1 MTAQQQ
7 SEGTDEFLA
16 TRPRLFAA
24 AYRMLGTVSDAE
36 DILQDAYLRWQ
47 AAPQAQVQDPAG
59 YLMRITTRLCLDQ
72 LKSAR
77 ARRETYTG
85 EWLPEPLLTEDATE
99 KLDHDVSVA
108 LLLAL
113 EALSP
118 LERAAFLLH
127 DIFDS
132 SYDDISAALNR
143 SPDACRQLAARA
155 RRKVQR
161 LRSQPPADPRQGQD
175 LTEAFFRASRT
186 GDTAALTRLLARDVQ
201 LISDG
206 GGKAMAALN
215 PIYGREKVL
224 RLLEGVARKFGSSAP
239 LPWRFCRLNGLPAV
253 LNLAEDGILQATSLE
268 ITSGRITRIYVTRNP
283 DKTRHLA
290 KALQQGGSL
299 SSRN

>member
-1 MTAQQQ
+1 MTAQHKND
-7 SEGTDEFLA
+7 GTDAFLTA
-16 TRPRLFAA
+16 RPRLFAA

-36 DILQDAYLRWQ
+36 DILQDAFLRWQ
-47 AAPQAQVQDPAG
+47 TADKAEVRDPTG

-77 ARRETYTG
+77 VRRETYPG

-99 KLDHDVSVA
+99 QLDHDVSVA

-132 SYDDISAALNR
+132 SYDDISSALNR
-143 SPDACRQLAARA
+143 SPEACRQLAARA
-155 RRKVQR
+155 RRKVQK
-161 LRSQPPADPRQGQD
+161 LRPRAPADPDQGRD

-186 GDTAALTRLLARDVQ
+186 GDTAALTQLLAQDVQ

-206 GGKAMAALN
+206 GGKAVAALN
-215 PIYGREKVL
+215 PIYGRDKVL
-224 RLLEGVARKFGSSAP
+224 RLLEGIARKFGNTVP
-239 LPWRFCRLNGLPAV
+239 TRWRFCRLNGLPAI

-268 ITSGRITRIYVTRNP
+268 IAVGRITRIYVTRNP

-290 KALQQGGSL
+290 DALS
-299 SSRN
+299 

>member
-1 MTAQQQ
+1 MTAERQND
-7 SEGTDEFLA
+7 GTDAFLSA
-16 TRPRLFAA
+16 RPRLFAA

-36 DILQDAYLRWQ
+36 DILQDAFLRWQ
-47 AAPQAQVQDPAG
+47 AAPQAEVLDPAG

-77 ARRETYTG
+77 ARRETYPG
-85 EWLPEPLLTEDATE
+85 EWLPEPLLTEDPAE
-99 KLDHDVSVA
+99 RLDHDVSVA

-113 EALSP
+113 ENLSP

-132 SYDDISAALNR
+132 GYEDISAALDR

-161 LRSQPPADPRQGQD
+161 LRPGAPANPDQGKD
-175 LTEAFFRASRT
+175 LAEAFFRASKT
-186 GDTAALTRLLARDVQ
+186 GDTAALTRLLAQDVQ

-206 GGKAMAALN
+206 GGKAIATLN
-215 PIYGREKVL
+215 PIYGLDRVL
-224 RLLEGVARKFGSSAP
+224 RLCEGLARKAGRN
-239 LPWRFCRLNGLPAV
+239 LPDRWRLCQLNGLPAI
-253 LNLAEDGILQATSLE
+253 LSREPDGILQAMALE
-268 ITSGRITRIYVTRNP
+268 LRDGRIARIYVTRNP

-290 KALQQGGSL
+290 DAL
-299 SSRN
+299 N